1 MFSMGQRN
9 KIIFLH
15 AIPCWDVQA
24 TNQKILLQDS
34 TKAPRVKYSG
44 RPRAPQRYEPDF
56 HGKSCRVLPGK
67 GNCSPIM
74 KARAKCHDFLT
85 LWKDAD
91 SDIPIFIVAESEF
104 GKLK

>member
-1 MFSMGQRN
+1 MFLMGQRN

-34 TKAPRVKYSG
+34 EKAPRVKYSG
-44 RPRAPQRYEPDF
+44 RPRAPQWYEADF

-67 GNCSPIM
+67 GNCSPTM
-74 KARAKCHDFLT
+74 KARASVTISSRSGRTRTLT
-85 LWKDAD
+85 SPSSSSQSLNLA
-91 SDIPIFIVAESEF
+91 S
-104 GKLK
+104 